1 MVLLVVA
8 TALVLG
14 LVDHAALV
22 DVEVHAPVLTE
33 GVLQDQLCRSA
44 GVTLCSVGSVTP
56 KPA

>member
-33 GVLQDQLCRSA
+33 GVL
-44 GVTLCSVGSVTP
+44 
-56 KPA
+56 